1 MKPSVFA
8 LYLGSIWQLLR
19 FFLLAVLLLMIVY
32 PRLDPGF
39 VLFLIWPIVAQLALA
54 SAFFFLARRSDRY
67 ASYRNLLLLAK
78 ILDVVPGVVLLVYQV
93 VALYI
98 GLSVPLFT
106 MAPVLDFL
114 SPEESAVIF
123 YYSLVCIV
131 LFDLIFL
138 FVLISWRP
146 AAGPSGSDADGAAG
160 SSVASESAVS
170 PLPELSEIELED
182 E

>member
-1 MKPSVFA
+1 MKPTTFA
-8 LYLGSIWQLLR
+8 LYLGSLWQVLR
-19 FFLLAVLLLMIVY
+19 FFLLAVLVLMIVY

-39 VLFLIWPIVAQLALA
+39 VLFLIWPIVAELALA
-54 SAFFFLARRSDRY
+54 SAFFFLARRGDLY

-78 ILDVVPGVVLLVYQV
+78 VLDVVPGVILLAYQV
-93 VALYI
+93 I
-98 GLSVPLFT
+98 GLYFGIGQPLFT
-106 MAPVLDFL
+106 IIPVFDFL
-114 SPEESAVIF
+114 TPELSAVVF

-138 FVLISWRP
+138 FVLISLRP
-146 AAGPSGSDADGAAG
+146 AGIT
-160 SSVASESAVS
+160 SAVDASMAEVAPAS

>member
-1 MKPSVFA
+1 MKPTAFA
-8 LYLGSIWQLLR
+8 LYLGSVWQVLR
-19 FFLLAVLLLMIVY
+19 FIVLAALVLMIVY

-39 VLFLIWPIVAQLALA
+39 VLFLIWPMVAELALA

-78 ILDVVPGVVLLVYQV
+78 VLDVVPGVMLLAYQV
-93 VALYI
+93 IALYVGI
-98 GLSVPLFT
+98 GVPLFT
-106 MAPVLDFL
+106 IVPVLDFL
-114 SPEESAVIF
+114 TPELSAVIF

-138 FVLISWRP
+138 FVLISWRRAVGP
-146 AAGPSGSDADGAAG
+146 GGIAAASSDD
-160 SSVASESAVS
+160 AVETPES